1 MYSSSICPALNH
13 CSSEEREEDEEI
25 TPDGGGGI
33 SEIAAVSVTVR
44 GSIITDSSSA
54 AALTH
59 EVVYDNSMTNLN
71 VSNKS

>member
-13 CSSEEREEDEEI
+13 CSSVEREEGEDE
-25 TPDGGGGI
+25 TPDGCCGI
-33 SEIAAVSVTVR
+33 SDIAAVSVAVR

-54 AALTH
+54 AAVTH
-59 EVVYDNSMTNLN
+59 NVVYDNSMTNVN